1 MVVAYIMIKAS
12 TGEAD
17 RLKREIDRIEG
28 VLDVHIVAGEV
39 DLIAKIEVES
49 PADVKN
55 IAATAIQGIRGIE
68 GTQTY
73 IAME

>member
-17 RLKREIDRIEG
+17 RLRREVEDIDG
-28 VLDVHIVAGEV
+28 VLDVHIVAGDA

-49 PADVKN
+49 PADVKT
-55 IAATAIQGIRGIE
+55 IAATTIQGIRGVE
-68 GTQTY
+68 STQTY